1 MAVPASLASTSLQT
15 TNKEVSTLQM
25 AAPMATPQPV
35 QLPIPGNF
43 SSLERSLVEK
53 TELAL
58 VEGLQLERW
67 TRDPNR
73 KIDLHPLNL
82 NRQYRL
88 PNKAYGYFANVLI
101 SDRTLSALGARQEVE
116 FGKITGQNPEQRL
129 KDYVLRLFLN
139 ASQWVYPDGDPGGF
153 TFKQMLYCTADG
165 KYGRYSDDQLTSLPD
180 WNLIG
185 PKYRWSLFTG
195 YLHDFVII
203 LGPLRK
209 VLKEAVAVVQHPDFI
224 HIVENPK
231 PGYKLEV
238 AIGYP
243 FIDYAP
249 IPNFFGFGPGKFDWA
264 VKTYSFLLRDNND
277 VRCEMD
283 FVAGARPRR
292 VFDFGE
298 FIPDPLYGTAGA
310 LQFLTLGIFNA
321 QRVHDFMDLQMAK
334 LHSQVHQA
342 LMEGSAKVFASW
354 IEDNAL

>member
-1 MAVPASLASTSLQT
+1 
-15 TNKEVSTLQM
+15 M
-25 AAPMATPQPV
+25 AALMATPQPV
-35 QLPIPGNF
+35 QLPIPAHF
-43 SSLERSLVEK
+43 SAFERSLVQK

-82 NRQYRL
+82 DRQYNL
-88 PNKAYGYFANVLI
+88 PNKAHGYFSDVRI
-101 SDRTLSALGARQEVE
+101 SGRTLSALGARQVVE
-116 FGKITGQNPEQRL
+116 FGKITGQNPEWRL

-139 ASQWVYPDGDPGGF
+139 TSQWVYPDGDPGGF

-165 KYGRYSDDQLTSLPD
+165 KYGRYPDDQLTNVQD

-195 YLHDFVII
+195 YLHDFVIM
-203 LGPLRK
+203 LGPLK
-209 VLKEAVAVVQHPDFI
+209 KALKEAVAVVQHPDFI
-224 HIVENPK
+224 HIVKNPK

-249 IPNFFGFGPGKFDWA
+249 IPNFFGFGPGKFNWA
-264 VKTYSFLLRDNND
+264 VKTYSFLLRDNNE
-277 VRCEMD
+277 VRCDMD
-283 FVAGARPRR
+283 FVAGARPKK

-298 FIPDPLYGTAGA
+298 FIPDPLYGTTGA
-310 LQFLTLGIFNA
+310 LQRLTLGIFNA
-321 QRVHDFMDLQMAK
+321 EKFHDFMDLKMSK

-342 LMEGSAKVFASW
+342 LMEGSAKVFAAW
-354 IEDNAL
+354 IEDNSR

>member
-1 MAVPASLASTSLQT
+1 
-15 TNKEVSTLQM
+15 M
-25 AAPMATPQPV
+25 AAPQPV
-35 QLPIPGNF
+35 QLPIPRNF
-43 SSLERSLVEK
+43 SALERSLVEK
-53 TELAL
+53 TEVAL

-73 KIDLHPLNL
+73 KIDLHLLNL
-82 NRQYRL
+82 NRNYNL

-101 SDRTLSALGARQEVE
+101 GDRTLAALGARQEVE
-116 FGKITGQNPEQRL
+116 FGKITGRNPDRRL

-139 ASQWVYPDGDPGGF
+139 TSQWVYPDGSIGGL
-153 TFKQMLYCTADG
+153 TSKQMLYCTADG
-165 KYGRYSDDQLTSLPD
+165 TYRRYADDQLTSLTD

-195 YLHDFVII
+195 YLHDFVIT

-224 HIVENPK
+224 HIVENPR

-249 IPNFFGFGPGKFDWA
+249 IPNVFGFGPGKFDWA
-264 VKTYSFLLRDNND
+264 VKTYSFLLRDND
-277 VRCEMD
+277 EVRCEMD
-283 FVAGARPRR
+283 FVAGARPKK

-298 FIPDPLYGTAGA
+298 LIPDPIYGTAGA

-321 QRVHDFMDLQMAK
+321 KRVHDFVDLQMAT

-342 LMEGSAKVFASW
+342 LMEGSAKIFAAW
-354 IEDNAL
+354 IENDAL